1 MFPPAAFNAEEREAQ
16 RAAVTDTRTAQPALG
31 LTGTAAH
38 RLLTSLGVRPD
49 CTAGHS
55 YGELVALWAA
65 GAYDTAT
72 LLRLSDRRAAAILA
86 AAGDDPG
93 AMAAVPCA
101 PQDIAG
107 PPAGCV
113 VANHNAPRQ
122 SVISGPTAAVEAAVA
137 ELRAAGVAAERIPVA
152 CAFHSDV
159 VAGAADLLS
168 AELADATVTA
178 PVLPVWSNTTAR
190 PYGTEP
196 AVVREL
202 LARQVAEPVRFVDQI
217 EAMYASG
224 VRIFV
229 EAGPGRVLSGLVGR
243 ILGDRPHTAVPL
255 DVRGEHGLTRLVTAL
270 AELAAAGVPV
280 DPEPLFRGRAAALP
294 TEAPRRPGWLVDGHL
309 VRTADGVP
317 VAGGL
322 QPARRV
328 EASVPAAA
336 DDRRED
342 AVLEYL
348 RGARELVAAQRDVL
362 LGYLGASGAASSPG
376 REAAPREFA
385 PQDIVEEP
393 APDRP
398 AVDEDRAL
406 TPAQL
411 LDAVLE
417 IIHIRTGYPREML
430 DPALDLEAD
439 LSVDS
444 IKRVEII
451 GALADRIGLPSGTD
465 GAEESAV
472 EELARIKTISG
483 IVDWIV
489 ARGTTT
495 TGHGTTVAEGR
506 GDHGR
511 TGPGSRSGSRT

>member
-1 MFPPAAFNAEEREAQ
+1 M
-16 RAAVTDTRTAQPALG
+16 
-31 LTGTAAH
+31 
-38 RLLTSLGVRPD
+38 
-49 CTAGHS
+49 
-55 YGELVALWAA
+55 
-65 GAYDTAT
+65 
-72 LLRLSDRRAAAILA
+72 
-86 AAGDDPG
+86 
-93 AMAAVPCA
+93 
-101 PQDIAG
+101 
-107 PPAGCV
+107 
-113 VANHNAPRQ
+113 
-122 SVISGPTAAVEAAVA
+122 
-137 ELRAAGVAAERIPVA
+137 AAERIPVA

-178 PVLPVWSNTTAR
+178 PDLPVWSNTTAR
-190 PYGTEP
+190 PYGPDP
-196 AVVREL
+196 AAVREL

-255 DVRGEHGLTRLVTAL
+255 DVRGEHGLTRLVTAV

-280 DPEPLFRGRAAALP
+280 DPEPLFRGRAAVLP
-294 TEAPRRPGWLVDGHL
+294 AKAPRRPGWLVDGHL

-328 EASVPAAA
+328 EAPVPAAA

-362 LGYLGASGAASSPG
+362 LGYLGASDAASSPE
-376 REAAPREFA
+376 REVAPREFA
-385 PQDIVEEP
+385 PRHTAEETAPGRAVP
-393 APDRP
+393 APAGSDDRP
-398 AVDEDRAL
+398 L

-417 IIHIRTGYPREML
+417 IIHIRTGYPHEML

-451 GALADRIGLPSGTD
+451 GALADRIGLPSGAG

-495 TGHGTTVAEGR
+495 TGHGTTVAEGAVITAEPGRAAGPDGGRAGGDKVPLPAAASVPLTRLLVVGAQAVEDVDEGLKAGR
-506 GDHGR
+506 GD
-511 TGPGSRSGSRT
+511 